1 LSKLILLFIPV
12 FLFAGAIRDEVV
24 LDPTKLQVHEFQGY
38 LQIEYPGAV
47 FFGPAGS
54 PMLPR
59 LSYQILLPSG
69 AKARAVKVV
78 NVETVKIRIKGTVY
92 PMQKPVPISYKV
104 KSNFV
109 EPDIRYYSLQSYP
122 EDFVTLT
129 GTGNMSGYSIAGIIL
144 NPVIYRPLDSEIEFV
159 TRIIYEVEYDDGIS
173 YKATEKQRGVF
184 GEIVKRLVRNPE
196 VVDLYAPERQDI
208 KDGDT
213 VEMVI
218 ITSSTFA
225 PYFDS
230 LRIWKEE
237 RGIRT
242 RIVTLDQI
250 YASYAGRDNP
260 EKIRNFIKDYY
271 TNKGLIYLLL
281 GGQADH
287 ENGQAIVPRR
297 DAFYLVSGAGY
308 YDDEDTIPC
317 DLYYS
322 DLDGSWNADND
333 NIWGELSDSVDMY
346 PDVIVGRF
354 PVRTVDEINN
364 LIRKI
369 KVYESNPPSGY
380 LTNIVLPAQL
390 LWSQYPYYGDSVNN
404 RIANLTPTPPWNDI
418 KLYQSMGNLSTTN
431 FINAVN
437 SGVGFAHYAS
447 HGNETSASF
456 VSVSDFSSM
465 TNGSKLG
472 IHNAICC
479 FTGAIDEVA
488 GGDCFAESLVNLRN
502 GGAIATI
509 MNTRYGWG
517 YPPDLGPSERID
529 STFYYHIFRNEIW
542 TLGEAHILSLAQWVP
557 TAVAEGSDGVY
568 RWCIYELW
576 IFGDPSLQV
585 WTDNPTVINASYPN
599 NISVGMSSLT
609 VNTDAPGSVVALSK
623 NGTLVGRGVANSS
636 GTAVVPISGALIPG
650 DTVKVIVRAKNR
662 LPHTGSL
669 FVISSGPYVY
679 YLSSNI
685 QEISGNGNGR
695 VNPGETIRLYVMLK
709 NYGQDGATNVNATL
723 STTNTNVTI
732 TDNSAA
738 YGDIPAGDSTYGSD
752 YFEFNVSYSAL
763 DQEVIPFTLN
773 ITSNEGSWSANFSY
787 TVYAPLLSYQR
798 VQVDDSQG
806 NGNGVIDPGETVI
819 LRVYAKNT
827 GHEDA
832 PSVVGKITCQ
842 DTRVVINNNN
852 LSMGDIPQGGN
863 GYADYSVTFGSNIN
877 IGEIIPFGLRL
888 TSSNLVFLDSFKVF
902 VGVQYYATSFEGE
915 DYRAW
920 TFESPW
926 ARRNT
931 QAYDGS
937 YSLGTGPYPNNMDA
951 SLISPAFIVTGQC
964 TLSFYE
970 WSYLENNYDYGYVE
984 YRLNGGSWVQLDSRT
999 GDRRSW
1005 QRTQYVISGNPGD
1018 TLRIRFRATSDGSV
1032 TYDGWYIDSLRL
1044 GPVVFMPQLSYT
1056 GYSVNEVYGNGN
1068 GYQEPGELVNLYLTL
1083 TGGLRGVDNV
1093 VGYLRALDGN
1103 SDVIDSVSNYGNIGA
1118 YASSSG
1124 DGFQVYIHP
1133 SASIQSLRYLLRI
1146 TGTGYSESLEVVI
1159 PAGRYVGPC
1168 NYGYRAFS
1176 DLSPYSIRPTFNW
1189 IEIKNIGTQIASSS
1203 DDVYQ
1208 LVSLPFTFKFF
1219 GQNKSS
1225 ITVSSNGWVG
1235 FGSYTSSYFTNA
1247 GIPNSQAPND
1257 IIAIIWDDLNPS
1269 ATGSGKIY
1277 YYYDAANHIFIVE
1290 YDSVYHYGTTLPTKA
1305 QVILYD
1311 PAYYPTP
1318 TGDGNIV
1325 IQFLITPGQTD
1336 YTCGIENSTGDDGI
1350 QYYYDG
1356 TYAQG
1361 ADSIVGGRAILFTTD
1376 TTGLVS
1382 GVSENLP
1389 QRMRL
1394 LGLSS
1399 NPLKGVGF
1407 VAFEVAKRSNVTLDV
1422 LDIQGRVVKTLA
1434 KGEYDRG
1441 YYRVKFDGESL
1452 PQGIYFVRLRVD
1464 GKDEVSKFLL
1474 VK

>member
-1 LSKLILLFIPV
+1 MLVVLNLLIALMLSQGYSMEKPGTVLSRATTQGLTVTYNFGDL
-12 FLFAGAIRDEVV
+12 GYEVV
-24 LDPTKLQVHEFQGY
+24 
-38 LQIEYPGAV
+38 
-47 FFGPAGS
+47 
-54 PMLPR
+54 
-59 LSYQILLPSG
+59 
-69 AKARAVKVV
+69 
-78 NVETVKIRIKGTVY
+78 
-92 PMQKPVPISYKV
+92 
-104 KSNFV
+104 
-109 EPDIRYYSLQSYP
+109 
-122 EDFVTLT
+122 
-129 GTGNMSGYSIAGIIL
+129 
-144 NPVIYRPLDSEIEFV
+144 EIEGKRFIKFKTENLGV
-159 TRIIYEVEYDDGIS
+159 LQELGKPELPAWRDFIEVPYGADVD
-173 YKATEKQRGVF
+173 
-184 GEIVKRLVRNPE
+184 VR
-196 VVDLYAPERQDI
+196 VVDLKTETISLKEKGIDLKVKPTIPPVPKIPGAKPHLVMDEKAYSSSDYYPI
-208 KDGDT
+208 K
-213 VEMVI
+213 
-218 ITSSTFA
+218 FA
-225 PYFDS
+225 D
-230 LRIWKEE
+230 
-237 RGIRT
+237 
-242 RIVTLDQI
+242 
-250 YASYAGRDNP
+250 ASYAGLLRGHNLYTLNIYPVRYSPAKNELEVVTSITVEVTFKGGNLSETYRNLERYYSPYFDYSLSKKILNYSAFNFKRNPALPVVYLIVTPAEWVDTLKPLIEWNKYKGYDVRVATIPGDIPAGDTINVRNYLQNAYLNWPTPPTFVVLVGDVDRIGYFRSSEEDNP
-260 EKIRNFIKDYY
+260 ANDLKYEDLDTNESEYLPDVYVGRLSVANITQLGYIVRKTVTYEQVLWSSGTQWAKKAFFIASADPSWHQVAEGTHNYCIAKVRSYGMIADTLYAYY
-271 TNKGLIYLLL
+271 T
-281 GGQADH
+281 
-287 ENGQAIVPRR
+287 
-297 DAFYLVSGAGY
+297 SGAP
-308 YDDEDTIPC
+308 TIITNAINSGRS
-317 DLYYS
+317 LVIYS
-322 DLDGSWNADND
+322 GHGAETGW
-333 NIWGELSDSVDMY
+333 SDYNGLQYSVSDIY
-346 PDVIVGRF
+346 
-354 PVRTVDEINN
+354 N
-364 LIRKI
+364 
-369 KVYESNPPSGY
+369 Y
-380 LTNIVLPAQL
+380 LTNQDKYVFVQTYACLTGSYALTAECFSEAWIRAPQKGGIASLA
-390 LWSQYPYYGDSVNN
+390 SSV
-404 RIANLTPTPPWNDI
+404 TSYWDEDDI
-418 KLYQSMGNLSTTN
+418 LQRRVFDEWFDTGYVWIK
-431 FINAVN
+431 
-437 SGVGFAHYAS
+437 
-447 HGNETSASF
+447 
-456 VSVSDFSSM
+456 
-465 TNGSKLG
+465 
-472 IHNAICC
+472 
-479 FTGAIDEVA
+479 GAINEGKLELYRYYS
-488 GGDCFAESLVNLRN
+488 GGGNTHRYFQQYNL
-502 GGAIATI
+502 
-509 MNTRYGWG
+509 M
-517 YPPDLGPSERID
+517 
-529 STFYYHIFRNEIW
+529 
-542 TLGEAHILSLAQWVP
+542 
-557 TAVAEGSDGVY
+557 
-568 RWCIYELW
+568 
-576 IFGDPSLQV
+576 GDPSIYV
-585 WTDNPTVINASYPN
+585 WTAEPKPLSINYPAVVPMGPSQVQITVTYQAGGTPVAGALVSAVQKAS
-599 NISVGMSSLT
+599 
-609 VNTDAPGSVVALSK
+609 
-623 NGTLVGRGVANSS
+623 NGTLTQFDAEYTGSNGIATLNIS
-636 GTAVVPISGALIPG
+636 PITP
-650 DTVKVIVRAKNR
+650 DTVFFTVTGYNLWPQKVYAI
-662 LPHTGSL
+662 PS
-669 FVISSGPYVY
+669 SSGPYVTY
-679 YLSSNI
+679 KTSYIN
-685 QEISGNGNGR
+685 EIAGNGNGR
-695 VNPGETIRLYVMLK
+695 INPGETIRLYVMLK

-738 YGDIPAGDSTYGSD
+738 YGNIPAGDSTYGSD

-787 TVYAPLLSYQR
+787 TVYAPVLSYQR

-832 PSVVGKITCQ
+832 PNVVGKITCQ

-863 GYADYSVTFGSNIN
+863 GYADFSVTFGSNIN

-888 TSSNLVFLDSFKVF
+888 TTSNLVFLDSFKVF

-926 ARRNT
+926 ARRND

-937 YSLGTGPYPNNMDA
+937 HSLGTGPYPNNMNA

-970 WSYLENNYDYGYVE
+970 WSYLENRYDYGYVE

-1018 TLRIRFRATSDGSV
+1018 TLRIRFRATSDASI

-1044 GPVVFMPQLSYT
+1044 GPVVFLPQLSYA
-1056 GYSVNEVYGNGN
+1056 GYSVSEVYGNGN
-1068 GYQEPGELVNLYLTL
+1068 GYQDPGELVNLYLTL
-1083 TGGLRGVDNV
+1083 TGGLKGVDNV

-1118 YASSSG
+1118 YTSSSG

-1133 SASIQSLRYLLRI
+1133 SASIISLRYLLRI

-1159 PAGRYVGPC
+1159 PVAGRYVGPC

-1189 IEIKNIGTQIASSS
+1189 IEIKNIGTQIANG

-1208 LVSLPFTFKFF
+1208 SVSLPFTFKFF

-1235 FGSYTSSYFTNA
+1235 FGSYTASYFTNV
-1247 GIPNSQAPND
+1247 GIPNSSAPND
-1257 IIAIIWDDLNPS
+1257 IIAIVWDDLNPG

-1325 IQFLITPGQTD
+1325 IQFLITPGQSD

-1389 QRMRL
+1389 QRTRL

-1441 YYRVKFDGESL
+1441 YYRVKVDGESL

-1464 GKDEVSKFLL
+1464 GKDEVNKFLL

>member
-1 LSKLILLFIPV
+1 MFGVLNLLIALMLSQGYSMEKPGTVLSRATTQGLTVTYNFGDL
-12 FLFAGAIRDEVV
+12 GYEVV
-24 LDPTKLQVHEFQGY
+24 EIEGKRFIKFKTENLGVLQELGKPELPAWRDF
-38 LQIEYPGAV
+38 IEVPYGADV
-47 FFGPAGS
+47 D
-54 PMLPR
+54 
-59 LSYQILLPSG
+59 
-69 AKARAVKVV
+69 VKVV
-78 NVETVKIRIKGTVY
+78 DLKTETISLREKGIDLKVMPTI
-92 PMQKPVPISYKV
+92 PPVPKV
-104 KSNFV
+104 PGAKPHLVMDEKAYSSS
-109 EPDIRYYSLQSYP
+109 DYY
-122 EDFVTLT
+122 
-129 GTGNMSGYSIAGIIL
+129 
-144 NPVIYRPLDSEIEFV
+144 PV
-159 TRIIYEVEYDDGIS
+159 
-173 YKATEKQRGVF
+173 K
-184 GEIVKRLVRNPE
+184 
-196 VVDLYAPERQDI
+196 
-208 KDGDT
+208 
-213 VEMVI
+213 
-218 ITSSTFA
+218 FA
-225 PYFDS
+225 D
-230 LRIWKEE
+230 
-237 RGIRT
+237 
-242 RIVTLDQI
+242 
-250 YASYAGRDNP
+250 ASYAGLLRGHNLY
-260 EKIRNFIKDYY
+260 ILN
-271 TNKGLIYLLL
+271 IY
-281 GGQADH
+281 
-287 ENGQAIVPRR
+287 
-297 DAFYLVSGAGY
+297 
-308 YDDEDTIPC
+308 
-317 DLYYS
+317 
-322 DLDGSWNADND
+322 
-333 NIWGELSDSVDMY
+333 
-346 PDVIVGRF
+346 
-354 PVRTVDEINN
+354 PVRYSPAKNELEVVTSITVEVTF
-364 LIRKI
+364 K
-369 KVYESNPPSGY
+369 G
-380 LTNIVLPAQL
+380 
-390 LWSQYPYYGDSVNN
+390 
-404 RIANLTPTPPWNDI
+404 
-418 KLYQSMGNLSTTN
+418 GNLSETYRNLERYYSPYFDYSLSKKILNYSAFN
-431 FINAVN
+431 FKRNPVLPVVYLIV
-437 SGVGFAHYAS
+437 
-447 HGNETSASF
+447 TP
-456 VSVSDFSSM
+456 
-465 TNGSKLG
+465 
-472 IHNAICC
+472 
-479 FTGAIDEVA
+479 
-488 GGDCFAESLVNLRN
+488 AEWVDTLKPLIEWNKYKGYDVRV
-502 GGAIATI
+502 ATI
-509 MNTRYGWG
+509 PGDIPAGDTINVRNYLQNAYLNWSTPPTFIVLVGDVDRIG
-517 YPPDLGPSERID
+517 YFRSSEANNPANDLKYEDLDTNESEYFPDVYVGRLSVANITQLGYIVRKTVTYEQVLWSSGTQWAKKAFFIASADPSW
-529 STFYYHIFRNEIW
+529 H
-542 TLGEAHILSLAQWVP
+542 Q
-557 TAVAEGSDGVY
+557 VAEGTHNYCIAKVRSYGMTADTLYAYYTSGAPTIITNAINDGRSLVIYSGHGAETSWSDYNGLQYSVSNIYNNLTNQDKYVFVQTYACLSGSYALVGECFSEAWIRAPQKGGIASLASSVTSYWYEDDILQRRIFDEWFDTGYVWIKGAINEGKLELY
-568 RWCIYELW
+568 RHYSGGGRTRRYFQMYNLM
-576 IFGDPSLQV
+576 GDPSIYV
-585 WTDNPTVINASYPN
+585 WTAEPKPLSINYPAVVPMGPSQVQITVTYQTGGTPVSEALVSAVQKAS
-599 NISVGMSSLT
+599 
-609 VNTDAPGSVVALSK
+609 
-623 NGTLVGRGVANSS
+623 NGTLTQFDAKYTGSNGIATLNIS
-636 GTAVVPISGALIPG
+636 PITP
-650 DTVKVIVRAKNR
+650 DTVFFTVTGYNLWPQKVYAI
-662 LPHTGSL
+662 PS
-669 FVISSGPYVY
+669 SSGPYVTY
-679 YLSSNI
+679 KTSYIN
-685 QEISGNGNGR
+685 EIAGNGNGR

-723 STTNTNVTI
+723 STTNANVTI

-738 YGDIPAGDSTYGSD
+738 YGNIPAGDSTYGSD

-773 ITSNEGSWSANFSY
+773 ITSDEGSWSANFSY
-787 TVYAPLLSYQR
+787 TVYAPILSYQR

-827 GHEDA
+827 GNEDA

-863 GYADYSVTFGSNIN
+863 GYADFSVTFGSNIN

-926 ARRNT
+926 ARRDT
-931 QAYDGS
+931 LAYDGN
-937 YSLGTGPYPNNMDA
+937 YSLGTGRYPNNMNA

-970 WSYLENNYDYGYVE
+970 WSYLENRYDFGYVE

-1005 QRTQYVISGNPGD
+1005 QRTQYVINGNPGD
-1018 TLRIRFRATSDGSV
+1018 TLRIRFRATSDASL

-1044 GPVVFMPQLSYT
+1044 GPVVFLPQLSYA
-1056 GYSVNEVYGNGN
+1056 GYSVSEVYGNGN
-1068 GYQEPGELVNLYLTL
+1068 GYQDPGELVNLYLTL

-1118 YASSSG
+1118 YTSSSG

-1133 SASIQSLRYLLRI
+1133 SASITSLRYLLRI

-1159 PAGRYVGPC
+1159 PVAGRYVGPC

-1176 DLSPYSIRPTFNW
+1176 DLSPYPIRPTFNW
-1189 IEIKNIGTQIASSS
+1189 IEIKNIGTQIASSG
-1203 DDVYQ
+1203 DDVTQ
-1208 LVSLPFTFKFF
+1208 SVPLPFTFKFF
-1219 GQNKSS
+1219 GQDKSS

-1235 FGSYTSSYFTNA
+1235 FGSYTYAYYTNV
-1247 GIPNSQAPND
+1247 GIPNSSAPND
-1257 IIAIIWDDLNPS
+1257 IIAIVWDDLNPS

-1318 TGDGNIV
+1318 TGDGNIL

-1389 QRMRL
+1389 QRTRL

-1441 YYRVKFDGESL
+1441 YYRVKIDGESL
-1452 PQGIYFVRLRVD
+1452 PQGIYFVRLKVNGR
-1464 GKDEVSKFLL
+1464 DEVSKFLL

>member
-1 LSKLILLFIPV
+1 MFGVLNLLIALMLSQGYSMEKPGTVLSRATTQGLTVTYNFGDL
-12 FLFAGAIRDEVV
+12 GYEVV
-24 LDPTKLQVHEFQGY
+24 
-38 LQIEYPGAV
+38 
-47 FFGPAGS
+47 
-54 PMLPR
+54 
-59 LSYQILLPSG
+59 
-69 AKARAVKVV
+69 
-78 NVETVKIRIKGTVY
+78 
-92 PMQKPVPISYKV
+92 
-104 KSNFV
+104 
-109 EPDIRYYSLQSYP
+109 
-122 EDFVTLT
+122 
-129 GTGNMSGYSIAGIIL
+129 
-144 NPVIYRPLDSEIEFV
+144 EIEGKRFV
-159 TRIIYEVEYDDGIS
+159 KFKTENLGVLQELGKPELPAWRDFIEVPYGADVD
-173 YKATEKQRGVF
+173 
-184 GEIVKRLVRNPE
+184 VR
-196 VVDLYAPERQDI
+196 VVDLKTETI
-208 KDGDT
+208 
-213 VEMVI
+213 
-218 ITSSTFA
+218 
-225 PYFDS
+225 S
-230 LRIWKEE
+230 LREK
-237 RGIRT
+237 GIDLKVMPT
-242 RIVTLDQI
+242 IPPVPKVPGAKPHLVMDEKA
-250 YASYAGRDNP
+250 YSSSDYYPVKFADASYAGLLRGHNLYTLNIYPVRYSPAKNELEVVTSITVEVTFKGGNLSETYRNLERYYSPYFDYSLSKKILNYSAFNFKRNPVLPVVYLIVTPAEWVDTLKPLIEWNKYKGYDVRVATIPGDIPAGDTINVRNYLQNAYLNWSTPPTFVVLVGDVDRIGYFRSSEADNP
-260 EKIRNFIKDYY
+260 ANDLKYEDLDTNESEYFPDVYVGRLSVANITQLGYIVRKTVTYEQVLWSSGTQWAKKAFFIASADPRWHQVAEGTHNYCIAKVRSYGMTADTLYAYY
-271 TNKGLIYLLL
+271 T
-281 GGQADH
+281 
-287 ENGQAIVPRR
+287 
-297 DAFYLVSGAGY
+297 SGAP
-308 YDDEDTIPC
+308 TIITNAIN
-317 DLYYS
+317 DGRSLVIYS
-322 DLDGSWNADND
+322 GHGAETSWSDYNGLQYSVS
-333 NIWGELSDSVDMY
+333 NIY
-346 PDVIVGRF
+346 
-354 PVRTVDEINN
+354 N
-364 LIRKI
+364 
-369 KVYESNPPSGY
+369 Y
-380 LTNIVLPAQL
+380 LTNQDKYVFVQTYACLSGSYALVGECFSEAWIRAPQKGGIASLA
-390 LWSQYPYYGDSVNN
+390 SSVTSYWYEDDILQR
-404 RIANLTPTPPWNDI
+404 RIFDEWFDTGYVWI
-418 KLYQSMGNLSTTN
+418 K
-431 FINAVN
+431 
-437 SGVGFAHYAS
+437 
-447 HGNETSASF
+447 
-456 VSVSDFSSM
+456 
-465 TNGSKLG
+465 
-472 IHNAICC
+472 
-479 FTGAIDEVA
+479 GAINEGKLELYRHYS
-488 GGDCFAESLVNLRN
+488 GGGRTRRYFQMYNL
-502 GGAIATI
+502 
-509 MNTRYGWG
+509 M
-517 YPPDLGPSERID
+517 
-529 STFYYHIFRNEIW
+529 
-542 TLGEAHILSLAQWVP
+542 
-557 TAVAEGSDGVY
+557 
-568 RWCIYELW
+568 
-576 IFGDPSLQV
+576 GDPSIYV
-585 WTDNPTVINASYPN
+585 WTAEPKPLSINYPAVVPMGPSQVQITVTYQTGGAPVSEALVSAVQKAS
-599 NISVGMSSLT
+599 
-609 VNTDAPGSVVALSK
+609 
-623 NGTLVGRGVANSS
+623 NGTLTQFDAKYTGSNGIATLN
-636 GTAVVPISGALIPG
+636 ISPTTP
-650 DTVKVIVRAKNR
+650 DTVFFTVTGYNLWPQKVYAI
-662 LPHTGSL
+662 PS
-669 FVISSGPYVY
+669 SSGPYVTY
-679 YLSSNI
+679 KTSYIN
-685 QEISGNGNGR
+685 EIAGNGNGR

-738 YGDIPAGDSTYGSD
+738 YGNIPAGDSTYGSD

-773 ITSNEGSWSANFSY
+773 ITSDEGSWSANFSY
-787 TVYAPLLSYQR
+787 TVYAPILSYQR

-827 GHEDA
+827 GNEDA

-863 GYADYSVTFGSNIN
+863 GYADFSVTFGSNIN

-926 ARRNT
+926 ARRDT
-931 QAYDGS
+931 LAYDGN
-937 YSLGTGPYPNNMDA
+937 YSLGTGRYPNNMNA

-970 WSYLENNYDYGYVE
+970 WSYLENRYDFGYVE

-1005 QRTQYVISGNPGD
+1005 QRTQYVINGNPGD
-1018 TLRIRFRATSDGSV
+1018 TLRIRFRATSDASI
-1032 TYDGWYIDSLRL
+1032 TYDGWYIDSLRM
-1044 GPVVFMPQLSYT
+1044 GPVVFLPQLSYA
-1056 GYSVNEVYGNGN
+1056 GYSVSEVYGNGN
-1068 GYQEPGELVNLYLTL
+1068 GYQDPGELVNLYLTL

-1118 YASSSG
+1118 YTSSSG

-1133 SASIQSLRYLLRI
+1133 SASITSLRYLLRI

-1159 PAGRYVGPC
+1159 PVAGRYVGPC

-1176 DLSPYSIRPTFNW
+1176 DLSPYPIRPTFNW
-1189 IEIKNIGTQIASSS
+1189 IEIKNIGTQIANG
-1203 DDVYQ
+1203 DDVTQ
-1208 LVSLPFTFKFF
+1208 SVPLPFTFKFF

-1235 FGSYTSSYFTNA
+1235 FGSYTSSHLSNV
-1247 GIPNSQAPND
+1247 GIPNISAPND
-1257 IIAIIWDDLNPS
+1257 IIAIVWDDLNPS

-1389 QRMRL
+1389 QRTRL

-1441 YYRVKFDGESL
+1441 YYRVKVDGESL
-1452 PQGIYFVRLRVD
+1452 PQGIYFVRLKVNGR
-1464 GKDEVSKFLL
+1464 DEVSKFLL